1 MANESNLQLTQI
13 LMNFREVGGGGGGG
27 GGMGMGGVYSLE
39 KT

>member
-13 LMNFREVGGGGGGG
+13 LMNFTDVGGGGEEGAEGGA
-27 GGMGMGGVYSLE
+27 YNPD